1 MKFVSDDFDA
11 SSWENIEPYVDDLL
25 NRELTSS
32 DCLETLILDSSN
44 LAEYISET
52 GALLYIGMTCDTE
65 DKEKKDEFLRFV
77 ENVRPKLSEFSD
89 KLNRRIVDH
98 VSVDNLPERY
108 DLMIRG
114 IKSDIEIF
122 RVENIPLGVEQTKLV
137 TKAQGITGAMLSL
150 IHI

>member
-65 DKEKKDEFLRFV
+65 DKEKKDE
-77 ENVRPKLSEFSD
+77 
-89 KLNRRIVDH
+89 
-98 VSVDNLPERY
+98 
-108 DLMIRG
+108 
-114 IKSDIEIF
+114 
-122 RVENIPLGVEQTKLV
+122 
-137 TKAQGITGAMLSL
+137 
-150 IHI
+150 

>member
-52 GALLYIGMTCDTE
+52 GALL
-65 DKEKKDEFLRFV
+65 
-77 ENVRPKLSEFSD
+77 
-89 KLNRRIVDH
+89 
-98 VSVDNLPERY
+98 
-108 DLMIRG
+108 
-114 IKSDIEIF
+114 
-122 RVENIPLGVEQTKLV
+122 
-137 TKAQGITGAMLSL
+137 
-150 IHI
+150 